1 MLPEQGVLAS
11 RRDGISTGRAG
22 LPNNVQDADPLT
34 PPRNGRLRHDGSP
47 MPSLDPRADD
57 VLEFWFHG
65 DESRMAWFR
74 KDPAFDAEIRQRFLD
89 LWMQAHD
96 GGLEAWRAAPEPALA
111 YIVVCDQFPRN
122 MFRGEARAFATD
134 AKALAAARDFVGRGW
149 HAGLPGVRQ
158 LFVYLPFE
166 HSEEIADQKRSLEL
180 FAGHSN
186 YDYAVKHW
194 EIIRRFGRF
203 PHRNAALGRATTPEE
218 AAFLDQ
224 PGSSF

>member
-1 MLPEQGVLAS
+1 
-11 RRDGISTGRAG
+11 
-22 LPNNVQDADPLT
+22 
-34 PPRNGRLRHDGSP
+34 
-47 MPSLDPRADD
+47 MPALDPRADA

-74 KDPAFDAEIRQRFLD
+74 KDPDFDAEIRQRFLD
-89 LWMQAHD
+89 LWMQAHE
-96 GGLEAWRAAPEPALA
+96 GGLDAWCAGPESALA

-134 AKALAAARDFVGRGW
+134 AKALAAARNFVGQDW
-149 HAGLPGVRQ
+149 HAGLPAVRQ

-166 HSEEIADQKRSLEL
+166 HSEDLADQQRALEL

-186 YDYAVKHW
+186 YEYAVKHW

-218 AAFLDQ
+218 AVFLEQ

>member
-1 MLPEQGVLAS
+1 
-11 RRDGISTGRAG
+11 
-22 LPNNVQDADPLT
+22 
-34 PPRNGRLRHDGSP
+34 
-47 MPSLDPRADD
+47 MPALDPRAAA

-74 KDPAFDAEIRQRFLD
+74 KDPDFDAEIRQRFLD
-89 LWMQAHD
+89 LWVQAHE
-96 GGLEAWRAAPEPALA
+96 GVLEAWCAAPESALA

-134 AKALAAARDFVGRGW
+134 AKALAAARDFVEQDW
-149 HAGLPGVRQ
+149 HAALHAVRR

-166 HSEEIADQKRSLEL
+166 HSEDLADQQRSLEL

-186 YDYAVKHW
+186 YEYAMKHW
-194 EIIRRFGRF
+194 EIIQRFGRF
-203 PHRNAALGRATTPEE
+203 PHRNAALGRATTPQE
-218 AAFLDQ
+218 AAFLQQ